1 MFLLHF
7 CLIFLSGRCN
17 KKITL
22 FGSCR
27 LESLSCYNNRIRDE
41 ISYTYDTKETLEV
54 IKFLKYNHITSE
66 QSLVTFRTPM
76 LTKIPICY
84 ENLEHVLDSTDIFI
98 IEISGKK
105 TYKYKDLYIHSFL
118 KDIDN
123 ILITSE
129 IIINRQNDDEIENDI
144 LAIIKLLNTQNIIIV
159 SHIVTDEKS
168 ERYELSNLLQQICS
182 KYNILFINP
191 VKEITQKGYNIY
203 DLVDASE
210 KKIIHY
216 NRHGNNVIK
225 EIYQEY
231 INKLS

>member
-1 MFLLHF
+1 M
-7 CLIFLSGRCN
+7 IN

-22 FGSCR
+22 FGTCR
-27 LESLSCYNNRIRDE
+27 LDSLSCYNNRIRDE

-105 TYKYKDLYIHSFL
+105 TYKYNNLFVHSFL
-118 KDIDN
+118 NQIDN
-123 ILITSE
+123 NLVTQQIV
-129 IIINRQNDDEIENDI
+129 INHQNDDEIEKDI
-144 LAIIKLLNTQNIIIV
+144 LEMIKLLNTQKIIIV

-168 ERYELSNLLQQICS
+168 ERYKLSNLLQQICS

-191 VKEITQKGYNIY
+191 VKK
-203 DLVDASE
+203 LH
-210 KKIIHY
+210 KKVIIFM
-216 NRHGNNVIK
+216 I
-225 EIYQEY
+225 
-231 INKLS
+231 